1 MEMDKKLLSFLDKK
15 LYNERTSMCEVFK
28 EKKSDKSTFH
38 NYTTLYNFLFSE
50 HISKE
55 INFFEVGLGTNN
67 TDVPSNMGP
76 NGTPGASLYA
86 FREYFKNANVCGADV
101 DRRILFEDQG
111 IWTFYVDQTNPKTI
125 EELWNSFEDTK
136 FDIIVDDGLHDYNAN
151 ITFFE
156 NSIHMLKDGGIYIIE
171 DILNHQKEK
180 FVDYFGRE
188 TSYSYSEV
196 FSLPIDQEWS
206 DKYYGGVSSK
216 CDNTLAIIVK

>member
-1 MEMDKKLLSFLDKK
+1 M
-15 LYNERTSMCEVFK
+15 N
-28 EKKSDKSTFH
+28 
-38 NYTTLYNFLFSE
+38 
-50 HISKE
+50 
-55 INFFEVGLGTNN
+55 
-67 TDVPSNMGP
+67 
-76 NGTPGASLYA
+76 
-86 FREYFKNANVCGADV
+86 
-101 DRRILFEDQG
+101 RRILFEDQG
-111 IWTFYVDQTNPKTI
+111 IWTFYVDQTNPETI

-180 FVDYFGRE
+180 FVEYFGRE
-188 TSYSYSEV
+188 NSYSYSEV

-216 CDNTLAIIVK
+216 YDNTLAIIVK